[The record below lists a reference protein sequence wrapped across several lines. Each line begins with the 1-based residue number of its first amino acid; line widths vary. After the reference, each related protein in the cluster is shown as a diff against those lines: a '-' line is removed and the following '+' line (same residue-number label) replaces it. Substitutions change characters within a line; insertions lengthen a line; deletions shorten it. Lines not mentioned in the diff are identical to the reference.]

1 MRSLLLAALLPFAAF
16 AADAIP
22 RIAVVDSKALFDG
35 YKGTKESQDKYDKQ
49 VAAWE
54 QEVADKQKELA
65 TLKDKFEKQSLMLS
79 EEKKKEL
86 QAEFISKQAD
96 LQKLAQSL
104 YGKDGRVV
112 QENERFTAPIVQK
125 IRGVV
130 QVVAKAEGYDFV
142 FDKASG
148 AVFYS
153 AKDEYDITPKVLDR
167 LNADYN
173 SMNAPEPPPTT
184 GPGAQATPPS
194 GPGAG
199 TLGAPPTTPGSMV
212 VPNSP
217 TSPTFPKP

>member
-1 MRSLLLAALLPFAAF
+1 MRSFLLAAILPLAAF
-16 AADAIP
+16 GAEAIP

-35 YKGTKESQDKYDKQ
+35 FKGTKESQDKYDKQ

-65 TLKDKFEKQSLMLS
+65 NLKEKFEKQSLMLS
-79 EEKKKEL
+79 EEKKKSL
-86 QAEFISKQAD
+86 QADFMSKQAD

-112 QENERFTAPIVQK
+112 RENEKFTAPIIQK

-130 QVVAKAEGYDFV
+130 QVVAKSEGYDFV

-153 AKDEYDITPKVLDR
+153 AKDEYDITGKVLDR

-173 SMNAPEPPPTT
+173 SLNPTT
-184 GPGAQATPPS
+184 PVPAAGTAPGMLAPTPSAGPGAAS
-194 GPGAG
+194 GP
-199 TLGAPPTTPGSMV
+199 TTVPAPTNIPT
-212 VPNSP
+212 
-217 TSPTFPKP
+217 KP

>member
-1 MRSLLLAALLPFAAF
+1 MRSFLLAFVLPFAAF
-16 AADAIP
+16 GAEAIP

-35 YKGTKESQDKYDKQ
+35 FKGTKESQDKYDKQ

-65 TLKDKFEKQSLMLS
+65 NLKEKFEKQSLMLS
-79 EEKKKEL
+79 EEKKKSM
-86 QAEFISKQAD
+86 QADFMAKQAD

-112 QENERFTAPIVQK
+112 RENEKFTAPIIQK

-130 QVVAKAEGYDFV
+130 QLVAKAEGYDFV

-153 AKDEYDITPKVLDR
+153 AKDEYDITSKVMDR

-173 SMNAPEPPPTT
+173 SLNPVTPTT
-184 GPGAQATPPS
+184 LAPTPV
-194 GPGAG
+194 G
-199 TLGAPPTTPGSMV
+199 TTPGSAPTATPGFGAPGAATT
-212 VPNSP
+212 VPAP
-217 TSPTFPKP
+217 TNLPTKP

>member
-173 SMNAPEPPPTT
+173 SMNAPEPAPTGGPGTPAGASSPT
-184 GPGAQATPPS
+184 GPGAS
-194 GPGAG
+194 
-199 TLGAPPTTPGSMV
+199 GAPATSGSGASV
-212 VPNSP
+212 VAPP
-217 TSPTFPKP
+217 PPFAPKP

>member
-1 MRSLLLAALLPFAAF
+1 MRSFLFALALPFAAF
-16 AADAIP
+16 GADAIP

-35 YKGTKESQDKYDKQ
+35 FKGTKESQEKYDKQ

-65 TLKDKFEKQSLMLS
+65 NLKEKFEKQSLMLS
-79 EEKKKEL
+79 EEKKKSL
-86 QAEFISKQAD
+86 QADFMAKQAD

-112 QENERFTAPIVQK
+112 RENEKFTAPIIQK

-130 QVVAKAEGYDFV
+130 QTVAKAEGYDFV

-153 AKDEYDITPKVLDR
+153 AKDEYDITSKVLDR

-173 SMNAPEPPPTT
+173 SLNPITPSPAP
-184 GPGAQATPPS
+184 G
-194 GPGAG
+194 
-199 TLGAPPTTPGSMV
+199 TTPGTSKPASTNGSGATGANTMG
-212 VPNSP
+212 PAP
-217 TSPTFPKP
+217 TNLPAKP

>member
-1 MRSLLLAALLPFAAF
+1 MRSFLLAAILPFAAF
-16 AADAIP
+16 GTDAIP

-35 YKGTKESQDKYDKQ
+35 FKGTKESQEKYDKQ

-65 TLKDKFEKQSLMLS
+65 NLKEKFEKQSLMLS
-79 EEKKKEL
+79 EEKKKSL
-86 QAEFISKQAD
+86 QADFMSKQAD

-112 QENERFTAPIVQK
+112 RENEKFTAPIIQK

-153 AKDEYDITPKVLDR
+153 AKDEYDITAKVLDR

-173 SMNAPEPPPTT
+173 SLNPSTPTPAALPGATPGTLAPSSSN
-184 GPGAQATPPS
+184 GPGATS
-194 GPGAG
+194 
-199 TLGAPPTTPGSMV
+199 APTMVPAPTNIPA
-212 VPNSP
+212 
-217 TSPTFPKP
+217 KP